1 MAGGGAGGGGGSA
14 ARLVD
19 LSHPLTEHV
28 PIYPGDPEPRIFTAT
43 TVADDGY
50 NLSHVRMGT
59 QTGTHIDAPFHFR
72 DHGATVDRMPL
83 ELSVGRG
90 VVVRVTGKAPG
101 ERITLADL
109 EPHRER
115 LGPGRIVL
123 FVTGWYAHAGTD
135 LFFSHPYLDEAVGRA
150 VLDCGVR
157 TIAIDT
163 LNADSTGGEEF
174 PIHDLFAE
182 AGGFIAENL
191 AGTADLTPGVEPLL
205 VLLPLN
211 LVGCDGAPVRA
222 VALEPAQH

>member
-1 MAGGGAGGGGGSA
+1 
-14 ARLVD
+14 V
-19 LSHPLTEHV
+19 
-28 PIYPGDPEPRIFTAT
+28 
-43 TVADDGY
+43 
-50 NLSHVRMGT
+50 
-59 QTGTHIDAPFHFR
+59 
-72 DHGATVDRMPL
+72 
-83 ELSVGRG
+83 
-90 VVVRVTGKAPG
+90 
-101 ERITLADL
+101 
-109 EPHRER
+109 
-115 LGPGRIVL
+115 LG
-123 FVTGWYAHAGTD
+123 
-135 LFFSHPYLDEAVGRA
+135 
-150 VLDCGVR
+150 CGVR